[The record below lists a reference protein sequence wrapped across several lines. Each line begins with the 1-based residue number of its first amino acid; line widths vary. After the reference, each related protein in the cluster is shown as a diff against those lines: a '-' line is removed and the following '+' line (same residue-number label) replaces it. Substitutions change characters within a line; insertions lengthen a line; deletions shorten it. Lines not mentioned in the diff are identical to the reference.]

1 MKIGVLTDLH
11 LGLVQYGLKER
22 EEDFYKQYRRIIDFF
37 IKNDPDIVIIG
48 GDIFDKARPSPKAL
62 EVFTNGLNALID
74 NGIRVCNVIGNH
86 SMVQS
91 PGFVTADEFICSVT
105 NSPDKY
111 TLLDE
116 NCFVEMEDV
125 VIAGLPFHH
134 NYEMDDFVKKI
145 NHMNDSLDPKKNN
158 ILVVHQA
165 FKEFCGFS
173 GEELSIYDIDTSNF
187 NLIICGHIHERK
199 MLELKDGTVF
209 LQPGSIERS
218 NIAEARDEENN
229 GKGVF
234 LIDFHN
240 LDIDSI
246 SNSFVRLKNER
257 KFLLSDFYLNKED
270 SIEDIKREILSS
282 IKDYDLEPILFLTV
296 HDNSRSFQQLL
307 DLTKDLNKK
316 CLTVRFQYFD
326 ESINENDDSPFS
338 NNGEIPNP
346 RDALKIALNPS
357 DPAEFKLGLDLYDAL
372 SKGDDAQLILDNFL
386 EKEYSKEKLTKDFL
400 ADVEEFEKFF
410 EKKQK
415 PLYTG

>member
-22 EEDFYKQYRRIIDFF
+22 EEDFYKQYQKTIDFF
-37 IKNDPDIVIIG
+37 IKSDTDIVIIG
-48 GDIFDKARPSPKAL
+48 GDIFDKPRPSPKAL
-62 EVFTNGLNALID
+62 EVFTNGLNTLID
-74 NGIRVCNVIGNH
+74 NDIRVCNVIGNH
-86 SMVQS
+86 AMIQS
-91 PGFVTADEFICSVT
+91 PDFVTADEFIFSVL

-116 NCFVEMEDV
+116 NCSVEMEDV
-125 VIAGLPFHH
+125 VIMGLPFHH
-134 NYEMDDFVKKI
+134 NYEIDDFVKKI
-145 NHMNDSLDPKKNN
+145 NYMNDSLDPKKNN

-187 NLIICGHIHERK
+187 NLIICGHIHEK
-199 MLELKDGTVF
+199 KIFELKHGIVF

-218 NIAEARDEENN
+218 NIAEARDEEND

-234 LIDFHN
+234 LINSHN

-246 SNSFVRLKNER
+246 SNSFVRLRSER
-257 KFLLSDFYLNKED
+257 KFLLGDFYLNKED
-270 SIEDIKREILSS
+270 SVEDIKREILSS
-282 IKDYDLEPILFLTV
+282 IKDYEVKPILFLTV

-326 ESINENDDSPFS
+326 ESINENDKSSFS
-338 NNGEIPNP
+338 DNGEIPNP
-346 RDALKIALNPS
+346 RDALKIALNPLS
-357 DPAEFKLGLDLYDAL
+357 SAEFKLGLDLYDAL
-372 SKGDDAQLILDNFL
+372 SKGNDAQLILDNFL
-386 EKEYSKEKLTKDFL
+386 EKEYSKEKLTEDFL
-400 ADVEEFEKFF
+400 KDVEEFEKFF
-410 EKKQK
+410 KRK
-415 PLYTG
+415 